1 MPSPHP
7 SDINSTPSFSG
18 SMAALLTP
26 MTLQGDL
33 DLAAFSH
40 LIEYPIAG
48 GTRGLVP
55 CGTTGESATLSLD
68 EHLAVMKHCIDTVKG
83 RCPVI
88 AGTGSNNTTEAIELT
103 QAAAAMGADA
113 ALLITPYYN
122 KPTKAGLLAH
132 FQAIHDATSLPLF
145 LYDVPGRTGLALPD
159 DVILALA
166 ALPRMAGIKDATGDM
181 GRILRL
187 RARGLPKDFIFLS
200 GDDAS
205 ALAFYAMGAA
215 GSISVTANVAPKL
228 CAEFQEATLRGD
240 YAKALEYQDRL
251 MPLHEAIF
259 IEPGLAGAK
268 YGLSL
273 LGICAEEVRLPLLTL
288 TEGTKA
294 KIKAAMQF
302 AGLI

>member
-33 DLAAFSH
+33 DFPAFSQ
-40 LIEYPIAG
+40 LIEHQIAG
-48 GTRGLVP
+48 GTKGLVP

-68 EHLAVMKHCIDTVKG
+68 EHLTVMKHCIDTVKG

-215 GSISVTANVAPKL
+215 GSISVTANVAPKR
-228 CAEFQEATLRGD
+228 CAD
-240 YAKALEYQDRL
+240 VYALAMQGQWDQARAVQQTL
-251 MPLHEAIF
+251 MPLHDALFYETS
-259 IEPGLAGAK
+259 PGPVK
-268 YGLSL
+268 YAASRLGLCQNVL
-273 LGICAEEVRLPLLTL
+273 RLPLVPVTKGTEETL
-288 TEGTKA
+288 TH
-294 KIKAAMQF
+294 AMR
-302 AGLI
+302 GLS

>member
-40 LIEYPIAG
+40 LIEYQIAG

-187 RARGLPKDFIFLS
+187 RARGLRENFVFLS

-215 GSISVTANVAPKL
+215 GSISVTANVAPKR
-228 CAEFQEATLRGD
+228 CAD
-240 YAKALEYQDRL
+240 VYALAMQGQWDQARAAQQTL
-251 MPLHEAIF
+251 MPLHDALFYETS
-259 IEPGLAGAK
+259 PGPVK
-268 YGLSL
+268 YAASRLGLCQNVL
-273 LGICAEEVRLPLLTL
+273 RLPLVPVTKG
-288 TEGTKA
+288 TEDA
-294 KIKAAMQF
+294 LIQAMR
-302 AGLI
+302 GLS